1 MLKITFVV
9 DGTPVPKG
17 RPRFSRGH
25 AYTPER
31 TREYEAKVRD
41 AAKAAMRG
49 RPATDMPVRVSIH
62 AYREISKSWS
72 KRKQERARRGEIMP
86 SSHGMDIDNVYKSVL
101 DGMIGTV
108 YTDDCQVVELT
119 GSKAYSVYARTEVQ
133 VIEIV

>member
-17 RPRFSRGH
+17 RPRFSLGH
-25 AYTPER
+25 VYTPQR
-31 TREYEAKVRD
+31 TREFESKIRE

-62 AYREISKSWS
+62 AYREIPKSWS
-72 KRKQERARRGEIMP
+72 KRKQERARHGEIMP

-119 GSKAYSVYARTEVQ
+119 GSKAYSDYAWTEVQ
-133 VIEIV
+133 VVEIV

>member
-17 RPRFSRGH
+17 RPRFSLGH
-25 AYTPER
+25 VYTPPR
-31 TREYEAKVRD
+31 TREFEAKVMD

-62 AYREISKSWS
+62 AYMAIPKSWS
-72 KRKQERARRGEIMP
+72 KSKQERARYGEIMP

-119 GSKAYSVYARTEVQ
+119 GSKAYSGYARTEVQ

>member
-9 DGTPVPKG
+9 DGAPVPKG
-17 RPRFSRGH
+17 RPRFSLGH
-25 AYTPER
+25 VYTPQR
-31 TREYEAKVRD
+31 TREFESKIRE

-49 RPATDMPVRVSIH
+49 RQATDMPVRVSIH
-62 AYREISKSWS
+62 AYKQIPKGWSKS
-72 KRKQERARRGEIMP
+72 KQERARYGEIMP

-119 GSKAYSVYARTEVQ
+119 GSKAYSGYARTEVQ

>member
-17 RPRFSRGH
+17 RPRFSLGH
-25 AYTPER
+25 VYTPQR
-31 TREYEAKVRD
+31 TREFEAKVRG

-62 AYREISKSWS
+62 AYREIPKSWS
-72 KRKQERARRGEIMP
+72 KNKQERARHGEIMP

-108 YTDDCQVVELT
+108 YIDDCQVVELT
-119 GSKAYSVYARTEVQ
+119 GSKAYSGYARTEVQ

>member
-17 RPRFSRGH
+17 RPRFSLGH
-25 AYTPER
+25 VYTPKR
-31 TREYEAKVRD
+31 TREFEAKVRD

-62 AYREISKSWS
+62 AYREIPKSWS
-72 KRKQERARRGEIMP
+72 KKKQERARHGEIMP

-108 YTDDCQVVELT
+108 YTDDCQVVELA
-119 GSKAYSVYARTEVQ
+119 GVKAYSGYARTEVQ
-133 VIEIV
+133 VMEIV

>member
-17 RPRFSRGH
+17 RPRFSLGH
-25 AYTPER
+25 VHTPKR
-31 TREYEAKVRD
+31 TREFEAKVRD

-62 AYREISKSWS
+62 AYRAVPKSWS
-72 KRKQERARRGEIMP
+72 KKKQEHARHGEIMP

-119 GSKAYSVYARTEVQ
+119 GSKAYSDYARTEVQ

>member
-17 RPRFSRGH
+17 RPRFSLGH
-25 AYTPER
+25 VYTPER
-31 TREYEAKVRD
+31 TREYESKVKE
-41 AAKAAMRG
+41 AAKAAMKG
-49 RPATDMPVRVSIH
+49 RPATDMPVHVSIH
-62 AYREISKSWS
+62 AYRAIPTSWS
-72 KRKQERARRGEIMP
+72 KRKQEHARHGEILP

-108 YTDDCQVVELT
+108 YADDCQVVELT
-119 GSKAYSVYARTEVQ
+119 GSKAYSGYARTEVQ